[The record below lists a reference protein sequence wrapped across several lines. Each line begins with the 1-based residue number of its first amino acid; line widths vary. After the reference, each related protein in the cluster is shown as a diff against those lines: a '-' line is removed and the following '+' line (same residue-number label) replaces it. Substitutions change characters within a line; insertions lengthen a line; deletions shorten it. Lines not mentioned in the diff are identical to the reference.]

1 MASRLAFSRDSSHL
15 AAAGNERVRIWELSN
30 GRYMEWPAEQ
40 GAIHAMAYHPKL
52 DLLATAGNDVR
63 FWQPDTRQLVLVI
76 EKHSKPVRDVS
87 FSQDGNL
94 LVTAS
99 DDQTVVVLNLEQLTE
114 SLSNLGLSSALSAD

>member
-1 MASRLAFSRDSSHL
+1 
-15 AAAGNERVRIWELSN
+15 
-30 GRYMEWPAEQ
+30 
-40 GAIHAMAYHPKL
+40 MAYHPKL